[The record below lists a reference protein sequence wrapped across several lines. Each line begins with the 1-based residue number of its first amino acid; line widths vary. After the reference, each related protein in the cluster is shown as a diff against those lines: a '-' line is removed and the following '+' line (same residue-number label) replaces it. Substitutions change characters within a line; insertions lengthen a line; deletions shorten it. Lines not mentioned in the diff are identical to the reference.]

1 MARGRSPPEGP
12 GGGGLDGRDCAG
24 GGAVDRFPFRVD
36 GLGTGVSGS
45 SSENWDILAAAA
57 EYG

>member
-12 GGGGLDGRDCAG
+12 EDGGLEGRERVR

-45 SSENWDILAAAA
+45 SSDNWDILAAAA